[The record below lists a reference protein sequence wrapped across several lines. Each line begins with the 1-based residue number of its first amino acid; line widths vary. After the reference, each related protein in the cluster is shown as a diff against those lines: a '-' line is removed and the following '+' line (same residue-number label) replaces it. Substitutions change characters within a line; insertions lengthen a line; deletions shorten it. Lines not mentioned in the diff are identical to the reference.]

1 MASLL
6 QESLKLCASLDLNLR
21 ATKYR
26 RCIKLSYYLTR
37 KAMVRSLLI
46 SQGIITLFV
55 IINLFVP
62 PEYHGI
68 IMTLY
73 FIVFMSVFFVSTIRQ
88 QRKGSDVKEIVTGKK
103 ILVIKQEEVTELQ
116 SKDLELVKELKPLLK
131 ASGVSMLSMVIVL
144 LWFFVVYP
152 TYIQHYF
159 NTTSS
164 GVFGQVLKLLALYE
178 VPVAISFIIQMVSRR
193 LVKKYVNVLRSAEVY
208 TTGIIGVPG
217 FALKF
222 PIQGYAVRVCPSRKF
237 IDFAKSEGNME
248 ILFRIYIN
256 DTEKLVDII
265 SRYGRIRVDRIA

>member
-1 MASLL
+1 MHHRILSLY
-6 QESLKLCASLDLNLR
+6 

-46 SQGIITLFV
+46 SQGIIALFV

-73 FIVFMSVFFVSTIRQ
+73 FIVFMSVFFLSAVRQ
-88 QRKGSDVKEIVTGKK
+88 RRKGSDVKEIVTGRK
-103 ILVIKQEEVTELQ
+103 ILVIKQEEVVELQ

-131 ASGVSMLSMVIVL
+131 ASGFSILSMVIILV
-144 LWFFVVYP
+144 WFFVVYP
-152 TYIQHYF
+152 TYVQHYF
-159 NTTSS
+159 STTDN
-164 GVFGQVLKLLALYE
+164 GLLGQVLKLLTLYE
-178 VPVAISFIIQMVSRR
+178 VPVVISLIIQMGSRR

-237 IDFAKSEGNME
+237 VDFAKSEGSVE
-248 ILFRIYIN
+248 VLFRIYTN
-256 DTEKLVDII
+256 DAEKLADII
-265 SRYGRIRVDRIA
+265 SRYGKIRVSRTA